1 MTQKD
6 YILRMFEEIGRI
18 IAQVIYLRQMK
29 DYQGAHELIDEQ
41 LKQTVG
47 MGSGFLHSM
56 SDETLLAMLTTLGM
70 LNIDKCWLVAT
81 LLKAEGEIYEEQQDE
96 NNSFQ
101 SSLKACNLFL
111 EALFHQYKHK
121 NIEIVEE
128 LEELA
133 NKLEVYELP
142 FHTRELLFWY
152 FEHTGRYSQAEDTLF
167 DILEMET
174 SEDGEAAE
182 EVKEILEKGEAFYT
196 HLRLK
201 SDEDLNHGN
210 FSRDEIEEGH
220 ARLHSFRDWING

>member
-56 SDETLLAMLTTLGM
+56 SDETLLSLLTTLGM
-70 LNIDKCWLVAT
+70 LNADKCWLVAT
-81 LLKAEGEIYEEQQDE
+81 LLKAEGELYEEQQDE
-96 NNSFQ
+96 NNSYQ
-101 SSLKACNLFL
+101 SYLKACNLFL
-111 EALFHQYKHK
+111 EALCHQYKQK
-121 NIEIVEE
+121 RIEKVAE

-133 NKLEVYELP
+133 NTLEVYELP
-142 FHTRELLFWY
+142 LHTRQLLFWY
-152 FEHTGRYSQAEDTLF
+152 FEHSGQYSKAEDILF
-167 DILEMET
+167 DILEIES
-174 SEDGEAAE
+174 SEERDATE
-182 EVKEILEKGEAFYT
+182 EREEMLELGKAFYAR
-196 HLRLK
+196 LLLK
-201 SDEDLNHGN
+201 SEEDLQGGN

-220 ARLHSFRDWING
+220 ARLHTFRPWINR